1 MEKALNQSIST
12 FYGLHHEK
20 GKSYTFEHF
29 KKAAH
34 KSRIYRIMKYF
45 DERGHCNRQASSIW
59 QFEGKN
65 SQSRWIWIEK
75 PQLIHRYVIC
85 TILKY
90 ILVRKLKY
98 SRKYNSSPIFFGSYF
113 TCFAGTSKQKIS
125 HSYLGASLGVGPVSV
140 GANGACLLD
149 RPSLWI

>member
-45 DERGHCNRQASSIW
+45 DERGHCNRQAGSVW

-65 SQSRWIWIEK
+65 SQSRW
-75 PQLIHRYVIC
+75 
-85 TILKY
+85 
-90 ILVRKLKY
+90 
-98 SRKYNSSPIFFGSYF
+98 FG
-113 TCFAGTSKQKIS
+113 
-125 HSYLGASLGVGPVSV
+125 LRSL
-140 GANGACLLD
+140 N
-149 RPSLWI
+149 

>member
-34 KSRIYRIMKYF
+34 KSRIYRIMKHFEHWTY
-45 DERGHCNRQASSIW
+45 HQNVW

-65 SQSRWIWIEK
+65 SESRWIWIEK
-75 PQLIHRYVIC
+75 P
-85 TILKY
+85 
-90 ILVRKLKY
+90 
-98 SRKYNSSPIFFGSYF
+98 
-113 TCFAGTSKQKIS
+113 
-125 HSYLGASLGVGPVSV
+125 
-140 GANGACLLD
+140 
-149 RPSLWI
+149 

>member
-1 MEKALNQSIST
+1 MGKALNQSIST

-29 KKAAH
+29 KKELESKGQTSFDQKNQG
-34 KSRIYRIMKYF
+34 KSTKFEHGTYYQDVWK
-45 DERGHCNRQASSIW
+45 
-59 QFEGKN
+59 FEGKN

-85 TILKY
+85 TILKC

-98 SRKYNSSPIFFGSYF
+98 SRKYNSSPIFLHHTTMDQF
-113 TCFAGTSKQKIS
+113 
-125 HSYLGASLGVGPVSV
+125 
-140 GANGACLLD
+140 
-149 RPSLWI
+149 

>member
-1 MEKALNQSIST
+1 MVRLCSSKIARDMARRMKKIICQKTKICKKKFVKLRYVNFLIKSCSKNMGKALNQSIST

-20 GKSYTFEHF
+20 GNSCTFEPF

-45 DERGHCNRQASSIW
+45 DERGHCNRQAGSVW

-85 TILKY
+85 TILKC
-90 ILVRKLKY
+90 ILVRK
-98 SRKYNSSPIFFGSYF
+98 
-113 TCFAGTSKQKIS
+113 
-125 HSYLGASLGVGPVSV
+125 
-140 GANGACLLD
+140 
-149 RPSLWI
+149 